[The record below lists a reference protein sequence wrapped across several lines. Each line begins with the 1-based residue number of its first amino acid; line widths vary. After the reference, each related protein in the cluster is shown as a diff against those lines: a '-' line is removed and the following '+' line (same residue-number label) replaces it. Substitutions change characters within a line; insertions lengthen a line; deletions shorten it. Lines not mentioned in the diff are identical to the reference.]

1 MALSSPQLDQKQ
13 EPFVSIRRLAVF
25 ASVSLVTLVALAG
38 PAGAT
43 SIGSGSIGASGIVA
57 DDDYKWFYWAA
68 PLLVLS
74 ALGIIGAL
82 SLGYYVRVIRPK
94 YRGRKVS

>member
-1 MALSSPQLDQKQ
+1 
-13 EPFVSIRRLAVF
+13 VSIRRLAVSTSVW
-25 ASVSLVTLVALAG
+25 ASVSLVTLVAVAG
-38 PAGAT
+38 PAGA
-43 SIGSGSIGASGIVA
+43 SSIGAGSIVA

-74 ALGIIGAL
+74 ALGVIGAL

>member
-13 EPFVSIRRLAVF
+13 EPFVSIRRLAVSTSVW
-25 ASVSLVTLVALAG
+25 ASVSLVTFVALAG
-38 PAGAT
+38 PAGA
-43 SIGSGSIGASGIVA
+43 SSLVA

>member
-1 MALSSPQLDQKQ
+1 M
-13 EPFVSIRRLAVF
+13 SIRRLAAF

-43 SIGSGSIGASGIVA
+43 SIVA
-57 DDDYKWFYWAA
+57 DDQYKWFYWAA

-74 ALGIIGAL
+74 AFGVIGML